1 MQRMQ
6 TCEQDLQIGF
16 TVAVH
21 VTLHDGPVV
30 NGVKFETQLASV
42 VVELLRSDELER
54 LLARLRIKQCSSE
67 IVIRTIAAVVLRGAS
82 RGPESRRRK

>member
-1 MQRMQ
+1 MASASPGAPTSQDEIGCMQRMQ
-6 TCEQDLQIGF
+6 TCELDLQIGF

-54 LLARLRIKQCSSE
+54 LLARPLGVGVER
-67 IVIRTIAAVVLRGAS
+67 
-82 RGPESRRRK
+82 